1 VDEAASTPISKIL
14 PIPFDGG
21 AVAVWATGDE
31 KHQNWPIVYTINNDI
46 DIYVGETTSALKRIR
61 QHLED
66 PRKRDL
72 THVKVIIDD
81 SYNKSVCLDLESHLI
96 RYFAAD
102 GRFRVTNGNH
112 GITDADYFEREKYRK
127 QFDQVFRELT
137 ETGLLTR
144 SIPDIVN
151 SDLFKYSP
159 FKAINPEQ
167 AIAVEGIVETLFE
180 KFARTS
186 DVPMIVQG
194 DPGTGK
200 TIVAVYLMKLLSDI
214 GHADLDNDLDRD
226 SIFSE
231 FFQPEYQA
239 LFANLKFGIV
249 IPQGALR
256 ESIRKVFAKT
266 PGLNKAM
273 VMSQFDV
280 GTTEDYFDL
289 LIVDEAHRLGQRAN
303 QSSASLNIKFGE
315 INERLFGHDDNSFT
329 QLDWIQ
335 AKSKH
340 QLLLIDKAQSVK
352 PGDLPKAI
360 TSELVDNADRNEV
373 LFRLSSQMRVEGGND
388 YIEHVGAVLGGV
400 AREPKT
406 FGNYDFRIFDDPEA
420 MRLEIIKRDK
430 EVGLARILAGY
441 AWDWTSRK
449 KGFEHIPDIVI
460 GDFAMPWNR
469 KLVDWVSSPTA
480 LEEVGS
486 IHTVQGYDLNYA
498 GVIIGNDLQ
507 FDKSSQ
513 TIIFSRA
520 NYFDKKGVENNP
532 RLGISYSDEEIMEFV
547 KNIYRVLLTRGIKGT
562 YVYVCD
568 ENLREYTKR
577 FFS

>member
-1 VDEAASTPISKIL
+1 MAEAPNTPTSRVL
-14 PIPFDGG
+14 PIPFDAG
-21 AVAVWATGDE
+21 AVTVWASADE
-31 KHQNWPIVYTINNDI
+31 KHQNWPIVYTINNEHE
-46 DIYVGETTSALKRIR
+46 IYVGETTSALRRIR

-66 PRKRDL
+66 PRKRNL
-72 THVKVIIDD
+72 THVKVVIDD

-102 GRFRVTNGNH
+102 GQFRVTNGNH
-112 GITDADYFEREKYRK
+112 GITDADYFDRDKYRK
-127 QFDQVFRELT
+127 RFDAVFSELT
-137 ETGLLTR
+137 DAGLLTR

-167 AIAVEGIVETLFE
+167 AIAVEGIVETLSE
-180 KFARTS
+180 KFASSSVT
-186 DVPMIVQG
+186 PMVVQG

-200 TIVAVYLMKLLSDI
+200 TIVAVYLMKLLTDI
-214 GHADLDNDLDRD
+214 GHADLEDDLDRD

-231 FFQPEYQA
+231 YFQPEYQA
-239 LFANLKFGIV
+239 IFANLKFGIV

-280 GTTEDYFDL
+280 GASEEHFDL

-303 QSSASLNIKFGE
+303 QSSASLNVKFGK
-315 INERLFGHDDNSFT
+315 INEQLFGHDDDSFT
-329 QLDWIQ
+329 QLDWIR
-335 AKSKH
+335 AKSRH
-340 QLLLIDKAQSVK
+340 QLLLIDTAQSVK
-352 PGDLPKAI
+352 PGDLPKAV
-360 TSELVDNADRNEV
+360 TSDLVDNADRNEV

-388 YIEHVGAVLGGV
+388 YIEHIGAVLGGV
-400 AREPKT
+400 ATDPKH
-406 FGNYDFRIFDDPEA
+406 FGNYDFRFFDDPAE
-420 MRLEIIKRDK
+420 MRAEIVKRDQ
-430 EVGLARILAGY
+430 EVGLARMLAGY

-469 KLVDWVSSPTA
+469 RLVDWVSSPTA

-498 GVIIGNDLQ
+498 GVIIGRDLQ
-507 FDKSSQ
+507 FDATTQ
-513 TIIFSRA
+513 QIRFSRA
-520 NYFDKKGVENNP
+520 DYYDKKGVENNP
-532 RLGISYSDEEIMEFV
+532 RLGITYSDSEILEFV

-568 ENLREYTKR
+568 DNLRQYMKR
-577 FFS
+577 FFN

>member
-1 VDEAASTPISKIL
+1 VDEARSTPTSRIL

-21 AVAVWATGDE
+21 AITVWATADE
-31 KHQNWPIVYTINNDI
+31 KHQNWPIVYTINNDHE
-46 DIYVGETTSALKRIR
+46 IYVGETTSALKRIR

-66 PRKRDL
+66 PRKHDL

-102 GRFRVTNGNH
+102 GQFRVTNGNH
-112 GITDADYFEREKYRK
+112 GITDADYFDREKYRK
-127 QFDQVFRELT
+127 RFDEVFRELT
-137 ETGLLTR
+137 ATGLLTR

-167 AIAVEGIVETLFE
+167 AIAVEGIVETLAEEFE
-180 KFARTS
+180 RTS
-186 DVPMIVQG
+186 DVPMVVQG

-214 GHADLDNDLDRD
+214 GHANLNDELDRD
-226 SIFSE
+226 SIFSD

-239 LFANLKFGIV
+239 LFADLKLGLV

-256 ESIRKVFAKT
+256 ESIRKVFSKT
-266 PGLNKAM
+266 PGLDKAM

-280 GTTEDYFDL
+280 GLSEDTFDL

-303 QSSASLNIKFGE
+303 QSSASLNIKFGD
-315 INERLFGHDDNSFT
+315 INERLFGRDDDSFT

-340 QLLLIDKAQSVK
+340 QLLLVDMAQSVK
-352 PGDLPKAI
+352 PGDLPKAV
-360 TSELVDNADRNEV
+360 TSELVDKADRNEV

-388 YIEHVGAVLGGV
+388 YIEHIGAVLGGV
-400 AREPKT
+400 ATQPKS
-406 FGNYDFRIFDDPEA
+406 FGNYDFRIFDNPDE
-420 MRLEIIKRDK
+420 MRAEIIKRDK
-430 EVGLARILAGY
+430 ESGLARMVAGY

-449 KGFEHIPDIVI
+449 KGLEHIPDIVI

-498 GVIIGNDLQ
+498 GVIIGLDLQ
-507 FDKSSQ
+507 FDASAQK
-513 TIIFSRA
+513 IKFSRA

-532 RLGISYSDEEIMEFV
+532 RLGISYSDAEIMEFV

-562 YVYVCD
+562 YVYICD
-568 ENLREYTKR
+568 RDLRDYMKR

>member
-1 VDEAASTPISKIL
+1 VDEATSTPISKIL

-21 AVAVWATGDE
+21 AVAVWATADE
-31 KHQNWPIVYTINNDI
+31 KHQNWPIVYTINNDR

-66 PRKRDL
+66 PRKSDL

-127 QFDQVFRELT
+127 RFDEVFRELT

-186 DVPMIVQG
+186 DIPMIVQG

-200 TIVAVYLMKLLSDI
+200 TIVAVYLMKLLTDI
-214 GHADLDNDLDRD
+214 GHADLDDDLDRD
-226 SIFSE
+226 SIFAE

-280 GTTEDYFDL
+280 GTSEDSFDL

-315 INERLFGHDDNSFT
+315 INERLFGQDNDSFT

-400 AREPKT
+400 AAEPKT
-406 FGNYDFRIFDDPEA
+406 FGKYDFRIFDDPEA
-420 MRLEIIKRDK
+420 MRREIIKRDQ
-430 EVGLARILAGY
+430 EVGLARMLAGY

-498 GVIIGNDLQ
+498 GVIIGRDLQ
-507 FDKSSQ
+507 FDTASQ
-513 TIIFSRA
+513 TITFSRA
-520 NYFDKKGVENNP
+520 NYFDKKGAENNP
-532 RLGISYSDEEIMEFV
+532 RLGISYSDAEIMEFV

-562 YVYVCD
+562 YVYICD
-568 ENLREYTKR
+568 ENLREYIKR

>member
-1 VDEAASTPISKIL
+1 
-14 PIPFDGG
+14 
-21 AVAVWATGDE
+21 VWATADE
-31 KHQNWPIVYTINNDI
+31 KHQNWPIVYTINNDRE
-46 DIYVGETTSALKRIR
+46 IYVGETTSALKRIR

-66 PRKRDL
+66 PRKREL

-102 GRFRVTNGNH
+102 GQFRVTNGNH
-112 GITDADYFEREKYRK
+112 GITDADYFDREKYRK
-127 QFDQVFRELT
+127 RFDEVFRELT
-137 ETGLLTR
+137 ATGLLTR

-186 DVPMIVQG
+186 DVPMVVQG

-214 GHADLDNDLDRD
+214 GHANLDDELDRD
-226 SIFSE
+226 SIFSD

-239 LFANLKFGIV
+239 LFADLKLGIV

-256 ESIRKVFAKT
+256 ESIRKVFSKT
-266 PGLNKAM
+266 PGLDKAM

-280 GTTEDYFDL
+280 GLSEGTFDL

-303 QSSASLNIKFGE
+303 QSSASLNIKFGD
-315 INERLFGHDDNSFT
+315 INERLFGRDDDSFT

-340 QLLLIDKAQSVK
+340 QLLLIDIAQSVK
-352 PGDLPKAI
+352 PGDLPKAV
-360 TSELVDNADRNEV
+360 TGELVDKADRNEV

-388 YIEHVGAVLGGV
+388 YIEHIGAVLGGV
-400 AREPKT
+400 ATQPKS
-406 FGNYDFRIFDDPEA
+406 FGNYDFRIFDNPDE
-420 MRLEIIKRDK
+420 MRAEIIKRD
-430 EVGLARILAGY
+430 EEAGLARMVAGY

-498 GVIIGNDLQ
+498 GVIIGLDLQ
-507 FDKSSQ
+507 FDASAQK
-513 TIIFSRA
+513 IKFSRA

-532 RLGISYSDEEIMEFV
+532 RLGISYSDAEIMEFV

-562 YVYVCD
+562 YVYICD
-568 ENLREYTKR
+568 RDLRDYMKR

>member
-1 VDEAASTPISKIL
+1 VDEATSTPISKIL

-21 AVAVWATGDE
+21 AVAVWATADE
-31 KHQNWPIVYTINNDI
+31 KHQNWPIVYTINNDR

-66 PRKRDL
+66 PRKSDL

-127 QFDQVFRELT
+127 RFDEVFRELT

-200 TIVAVYLMKLLSDI
+200 TIVAVYLMKLLTDI
-214 GHADLDNDLDRD
+214 GHTDLGNDLDRD
-226 SIFSE
+226 SIFSD

-280 GTTEDYFDL
+280 GTSEDYFDL

-303 QSSASLNIKFGE
+303 QSSASLNIKFGA
-315 INERLFGHDDNSFT
+315 INERLFGHDDDSFT

-388 YIEHVGAVLGGV
+388 YIDHVGAVLGGV
-400 AREPKT
+400 ATVTKS
-406 FGNYDFRIFDDPEA
+406 FGGYDFRIFDDPDE
-420 MRLEIIKRDK
+420 MRLEIIKRDQ
-430 EVGLARILAGY
+430 EVGLARMLAGY

-480 LEEVGS
+480 LDEVGS

-498 GVIIGNDLQ
+498 GVIIGRDLQ
-507 FDKSSQ
+507 FDTASQ
-513 TIIFSRA
+513 TITFSRA

-532 RLGISYSDEEIMEFV
+532 RLGITYSDAEIMEFV

-562 YVYVCD
+562 YVYICD
-568 ENLREYTKR
+568 ENLRDYIKR

>member
-1 VDEAASTPISKIL
+1 MGEAPSTPTSRIL

-21 AVAVWATGDE
+21 AVEVWAAADA
-31 KHQNWPIVYTINNDI
+31 KHQNWPIVYTISNDRE
-46 DIYVGETTSALKRIR
+46 IYVGETTSASKRIR
-61 QHLED
+61 QHLDD
-66 PRKRDL
+66 PRKSGL

-102 GRFRVTNGNH
+102 GRFMVTNGNH
-112 GITDADYFEREKYRK
+112 GITDADYFERETYRK
-127 QFDQVFRELT
+127 RFDDVFRELT
-137 ETGLLTR
+137 ESGLLTR

-167 AIAVEGIVETLFE
+167 AVAVEGIVETLFE
-180 KFARTS
+180 EFTS
-186 DVPMIVQG
+186 SSDTSMVVQG

-214 GHADLDNDLDRD
+214 GSADLNNELDRD
-226 SIFSE
+226 SIFSD
-231 FFQPEYQA
+231 FFRPEYQSIFSRIKVG
-239 LFANLKFGIV
+239 LV

-266 PGLNKAM
+266 PGLDKSM
-273 VMSQFDV
+273 VMSQFDA
-280 GTTEDYFDL
+280 GMSDENFDL

-303 QSSASLNIKFGE
+303 QSSAIQNVKFAE
-315 INERLFGHDDNSFT
+315 INKRLFDHDEDTYT
-329 QLDWIQ
+329 QLDWIK

-352 PGDLPKAI
+352 PGDLPI
-360 TSELVDNADRNEV
+360 EVTSALVELADRSAV

-388 YIEHVGAVLGGV
+388 YIEHIGDVLAGR
-400 AREPKT
+400 ATHKRT
-406 FGNYDFRIFDDPEA
+406 FGNYDFRIFDDPAE
-420 MRLEIIKRDK
+420 MREEIVKRD
-430 EVGLARILAGY
+430 EEFGLARMVAGY
-441 AWDWTSRK
+441 AWDWISRK
-449 KGFEHIPDIVI
+449 KGSEHIPDIVI

-469 KLVDWVSSPTA
+469 KLVDWFSSPTA
-480 LEEVGS
+480 LDEVGS

-498 GVIIGNDLQ
+498 GVIIGMDLQ
-507 FDKSSQ
+507 FDPASEK
-513 TIIFSRA
+513 IRFSRE

-532 RLGISYSDEEIMEFV
+532 RLGISYSDDEILEFV

-562 YVYVCD
+562 YVYICD
-568 ENLREYTKR
+568 DDLRSYIKKY
-577 FFS
+577 FA

>member
-1 VDEAASTPISKIL
+1 M
-14 PIPFDGG
+14 
-21 AVAVWATGDE
+21 WATADE
-31 KHQNWPIVYTINNDI
+31 KHQNWPIVYTINNDRE
-46 DIYVGETTSALKRIR
+46 IYVGETTSALKRIR

-66 PRKRDL
+66 PRKREL

-102 GRFRVTNGNH
+102 GQFRVTNGNH
-112 GITDADYFEREKYRK
+112 GITDADYFDREKYRK
-127 QFDQVFRELT
+127 RFDEVFRELT
-137 ETGLLTR
+137 ATGLLTR

-186 DVPMIVQG
+186 DVPMVVQG

-214 GHADLDNDLDRD
+214 GHANLDDELDRD
-226 SIFSE
+226 SIFSD

-239 LFANLKFGIV
+239 LFADLKLGIV

-256 ESIRKVFAKT
+256 ESIRKVFSKT
-266 PGLNKAM
+266 PGLDKAM

-280 GTTEDYFDL
+280 GLSEGTFDL

-303 QSSASLNIKFGE
+303 QSSASLNIKFGD
-315 INERLFGHDDNSFT
+315 INERLFGRDDDSFT

-340 QLLLIDKAQSVK
+340 QLLLIDIAQSVK
-352 PGDLPKAI
+352 PGDLPKAV
-360 TSELVDNADRNEV
+360 TGELVDKADRNEV

-388 YIEHVGAVLGGV
+388 YIEHIGAVLGGV
-400 AREPKT
+400 ATQPKS
-406 FGNYDFRIFDDPEA
+406 FGNYDFRIFDNPDE
-420 MRLEIIKRDK
+420 MRAEIIKRD
-430 EVGLARILAGY
+430 EEAGLARMVAGY

-498 GVIIGNDLQ
+498 GVIIGLDLQ
-507 FDKSSQ
+507 FDASAQK
-513 TIIFSRA
+513 IKFSRA

-532 RLGISYSDEEIMEFV
+532 RLGISYSDAEIMEFV

-562 YVYVCD
+562 YVYICD
-568 ENLREYTKR
+568 RDLRDYMKR